1 MTKLPNPPLD
11 CISRVRFAPA
21 EGNCQFLA
29 ASWDGT
35 VRLYDAGTRRLLGQ
49 HKQPLPILDAVFF
62 EDSLKCVAA
71 GLSKKVMLSASDWC
85 AMGVV
90 EVELATGLLPPAVPS
105 NDAARQL
112 CDGLLEPQRTRLNAD
127 GVRSTALFLDF
138 PWERLRA
145 DTLRAP
151 VQTGQADPLA
161 NARGGVALAAGTPRV
176 GSHWHEPFSAG
187 AEDFCSHHDTCVG
200 EHREAVKC
208 LEYDSEHRQILSASW
223 DKTLC
228 AWDSRRPGEASASVK
243 LGAKAFSMDAKG
255 NKVIVGASDRCLH
268 VFDLRKLSQRMEKL
282 ESLLKVQL
290 RCVKIGPDEH
300 HAAVG
305 SDEGRVALEPLCR
318 SRPPGDSVRYAFKCH
333 RAKAEGKE
341 VAHQVNAIAFHPA
354 YATFATGGGDG
365 STCFWDGFA
374 RKRLAKLGPFSTA
387 VSSLDFSADGALLA
401 VAVSYAFEEGERCPP
416 PVPSLFVRAVE
427 PADVRPKEG

>member
-35 VRLYDAGTRRLLGQ
+35 VRLYDAGTQRLLGQ
-49 HKQPLPILDAVFF
+49 HKQPLPVLDAAFF

-71 GLSKKVMLSASDWC
+71 GLSKKIILS
-85 AMGVV
+85 
-90 EVELATGLLPPAVPS
+90 
-105 NDAARQL
+105 
-112 CDGLLEPQRTRLNAD
+112 
-127 GVRSTALFLDF
+127 
-138 PWERLRA
+138 
-145 DTLRAP
+145 
-151 VQTGQADPLA
+151 
-161 NARGGVALAAGTPRV
+161 
-176 GSHWHEPFSAG
+176 
-187 AEDFCSHHDTCVG
+187 DFCSHRDTCIG

-223 DKTLC
+223 DKMLC
-228 AWDSRRPGEASASVK
+228 AWDSRRPGEASASAK

-333 RAKAEGKE
+333 RTKTDGKE

-374 RKRLAKLGPFSTA
+374 RKRLAKLGPFSTS

>member
-1 MTKLPNPPLD
+1 MKGPL
-11 CISRVRFAPA
+11 
-21 EGNCQFLA
+21 
-29 ASWDGT
+29 
-35 VRLYDAGTRRLLGQ
+35 
-49 HKQPLPILDAVFF
+49 
-62 EDSLKCVAA
+62 
-71 GLSKKVMLSASDWC
+71 
-85 AMGVV
+85 
-90 EVELATGLLPPAVPS
+90 LATP
-105 NDAARQL
+105 
-112 CDGLLEPQRTRLNAD
+112 EPQRSPQPLKMC
-127 GVRSTALFLDF
+127 
-138 PWERLRA
+138 RA
-145 DTLRAP
+145 K
-151 VQTGQADPLA
+151 
-161 NARGGVALAAGTPRV
+161 
-176 GSHWHEPFSAG
+176 
-187 AEDFCSHHDTCVG
+187 DFCSHHDTCVG